1 MSYIFLDTETH
12 SKENPIL
19 IQLAYIRTKPD
30 GMDATKWLEDE
41 VCNQLFS
48 TGGPKIEFWAMAV
61 HHITE
66 KQIEGLETFNQSY
79 IKDVSQKFFYEHGY
93 ILIAHNAPFDV
104 WVLKNHGV
112 EVPTYICTLKL
123 ARYVYPEF
131 EAHNL
136 QYLRYRLGLEFDK
149 EINPHDA
156 MSDVYVLEKLFYHL
170 SKKLAEKLAEEI
182 NNDPRKLNDSTTL
195 IQIMIEITRAPS
207 LLYRCV
213 FWKHAGKLWSE
224 VPRDYLMWIVD
235 KSDMSDDDVMHTAR
249 YYLSGN
255 TSLPV

>member
-12 SKENPIL
+12 AKENPIL

-48 TGGPKIEFWAMAV
+48 TWGPKIDFWAMAV

-79 IKDVSQKFFYEHGY
+79 LKDVSQKFFDEHGY

-104 WVLKNHGV
+104 GVLKNHGV
-112 EVPTYICTLKL
+112 EVPLYICTLKL
-123 ARYVYPEF
+123 ARYIYPEF

-136 QYLRYRLGLEFDK
+136 QYLRYRLGLEFDR

-170 SKKLAEKLAEEI
+170 RYRLIEELEKYQQSDGTDEQLTKK
-182 NNDPRKLNDSTTL
+182 
-195 IQIMIEITRAPS
+195 MIEITRAPS

-224 VPRDYLMWIVD
+224 VPRDYLEWIAY
-235 KSDMSDDDVMHTAR
+235 KSDMSDEDVMYTAR
-249 YYLSGN
+249 HYLSGN

>member
-12 SKENPIL
+12 AKENPIL
-19 IQLAYIRTKPD
+19 IQLAYILPIENGEIRFN
-30 GMDATKWLEDE
+30 E
-41 VCNQLFS
+41 LFS
-48 TGGPKIEFWAMAV
+48 TGGPKIEFWAMAT

-66 KQIEGLETFNQSY
+66 KMIQPYHTFDGSVFRDDL
-79 IKDVSQKFFYEHGY
+79 IS
-93 ILIAHNAPFDV
+93 ILLRWSILVAHNAPFDV
-104 WVLKNHGV
+104 WVLKNHNV
-112 EVPTYICTLKL
+112 QVPNYICTLKL
-123 ARYVYPEF
+123 ARYIYPEF

-136 QYLRYRLGLEFDK
+136 QYLRYRLGLEFDR

-170 SKKLAEKLAEEI
+170 KDKLWEALEKTQEAPVTGEQLNKK
-182 NNDPRKLNDSTTL
+182 
-195 IQIMIEITRAPS
+195 MIEITRAPS

-224 VPRDYLMWIVD
+224 VPRDYLEWIAY
-235 KSDMSDDDVMHTAR
+235 KSDMSDEDVMHTAR

>member
-19 IQLAYIRTKPD
+19 IQLAYKNSLNWEQI
-30 GMDATKWLEDE
+30 
-41 VCNQLFS
+41 NSIFN
-48 TGGPKIEFWAMAV
+48 TGGTPIEFWAMAV

-66 KQIEGLETFNQSY
+66 KMIQNKNTF
-79 IKDVSQKFFYEHGY
+79 DVSQERNDLKNLLSYWY
-93 ILIAHNAPFDV
+93 LLIAHNAPFDV

-224 VPRDYLMWIVD
+224 VPRDYLEWIAY

>member
-1 MSYIFLDTETH
+1 MPYIFLDTETH
-12 SKENPIL
+12 AKENPIL
-19 IQLAYIRTKPD
+19 IQLAYKDQLNWEEINR
-30 GMDATKWLEDE
+30 
-41 VCNQLFS
+41 LFS
-48 TGGPKIEFWAMAV
+48 TGGPKIDFWAMAV

-66 KQIEGLETFNQSY
+66 KMVENKNTFDESVERDELKNLLLY
-79 IKDVSQKFFYEHGY
+79 WY

-104 WVLKNHGV
+104 WVLKNHNV
-112 EVPTYICTLKL
+112 LVPDYICTLKL
-123 ARYVYPEF
+123 ARYIYPEF

-136 QYLRYRLGLEFDK
+136 QYLRYRLGLEFDR

-170 SKKLAEKLAEEI
+170 KDKLWEALEKTQEEPVNTELLFKK
-182 NNDPRKLNDSTTL
+182 
-195 IQIMIEITRAPS
+195 MIEITRAPS

-224 VPRDYLMWIVD
+224 VPRDYLEWIAY
-235 KSDMSDDDVMHTAR
+235 KSDMSDEDVMYTAR
-249 YYLSGN
+249 HYLSGN

>member
-170 SKKLAEKLAEEI
+170 FDKIWEALEKTQEAPVTGEQLNKK
-182 NNDPRKLNDSTTL
+182 
-195 IQIMIEITRAPS
+195 MIEITRAPS

-224 VPRDYLMWIVD
+224 VPRDYLEWIAY
-235 KSDMSDDDVMHTAR
+235 KSDISDEDVMHTAR

>member
-12 SKENPIL
+12 AKENPIL

-79 IKDVSQKFFYEHGY
+79 IKDISQKFFYEHGY
-93 ILIAHNAPFDV
+93 ILITHNAPFDV

-136 QYLRYRLGLEFDK
+136 QYLRYRLGLEFEQ

-170 SKKLAEKLAEEI
+170 HDKIGEAIEKTQEE
-182 NNDPRKLNDSTTL
+182 PVTWE
-195 IQIMIEITRAPS
+195 QIDRHMIDITRSPS
-207 LLYRCV
+207 LLYRCA
-213 FWKHAGKLWSE
+213 FWKYAGKLWSE
-224 VPRDYLMWIVD
+224 VPRDYLDWVLN
-235 KSDMSDDDVMHTAR
+235 KSGMTDEDVIHTAKN
-249 YYLSGN
+249 SVW
-255 TSLPV
+255 T

>member
-1 MSYIFLDTETH
+1 
-12 SKENPIL
+12 
-19 IQLAYIRTKPD
+19 
-30 GMDATKWLEDE
+30 
-41 VCNQLFS
+41 
-48 TGGPKIEFWAMAV
+48 MAV

-170 SKKLAEKLAEEI
+170 FDKIGEALEKTQEGPVTGEQLNKK
-182 NNDPRKLNDSTTL
+182 
-195 IQIMIEITRAPS
+195 MIEITRAPS

-224 VPRDYLMWIVD
+224 VPRDYLECIAY

>member
-19 IQLAYIRTKPD
+19 IQLAYLRDTNIGVAKVN
-30 GMDATKWLEDE
+30 EYF
-41 VCNQLFS
+41 N

-66 KQIEGLETFNQSY
+66 KMIWDKKRFDDSLERDDLIS
-79 IKDVSQKFFYEHGY
+79 
-93 ILIAHNAPFDV
+93 ILLWWSILVAHNASFDV
-104 WVLKNHGV
+104 GVLKNHNV
-112 EVPTYICTLKL
+112 LVPDYICTLKL
-123 ARYVYPEF
+123 ARYIYPEF

-182 NNDPRKLNDSTTL
+182 NDDTRKLNDDTTL
-195 IQIMIEITRAPS
+195 IQKMIEITRAPS

-224 VPRDYLMWIVD
+224 VPRDYLEWIAY
-235 KSDMSDDDVMHTAR
+235 KSDMSDEAVMHTAR